1 MVNSRGDAWALLVV
15 VFVLKINLPQIEI
28 NSGIPYITVHLLRCT
43 FCSAVK

>member
-15 VFVLKINLPQIEI
+15 FVLKINLPQTEI
-28 NSGIPYITVHLLRCT
+28 NSGILYITVHLLRCT